1 MAVTPSQVL
10 LAKFP
15 TPWTTD
21 SPQLRFFS
29 TAPPQGIISPD
40 CMIASAEIPSTAG
53 THTPSSNPL
62 IVFAHAA
69 AAVVIV
75 STILA

>member
-1 MAVTPSQVL
+1 
-10 LAKFP
+10 
-15 TPWTTD
+15 
-21 SPQLRFFS
+21 
-29 TAPPQGIISPD
+29 
-40 CMIASAEIPSTAG
+40 MIASAEIPSTAG